1 MNNHND
7 FLKNFK
13 KAMQDLKA
21 KVTAKNEHDKK
32 LQNAFNQ
39 AAIQGLSD
47 ITGKISAIKAKI
59 EKILDTI
66 KELNTMSL
74 GKQEDLSKTQENIA
88 ELMKVKKKCEQ
99 EINDINT
106 SHKRE
111 ISVLKTEKEK
121 LVLENTTIKDTN
133 VKAEAAGRTN
143 FDRKKQIE
151 EIVHKN
157 NEAIKKLQ
165 EEKAE
170 TYEKYTSN
178 LANARKE
185 LNETLAELASNK
197 QIKNDT
203 TSDCDVLQSEIIA
216 ATRTINDIILSFQNM
231 PSMDNTELNKLVSGT
246 KSQLDDLTNIVSTW
260 KNNGDNQASVKQ
272 LRTTFEKNQSQVPPS
287 NVRPATGGNKKSKK
301 RGGYFSFGIKRRT
314 SSRNKRRSSRI
325 RRTSGRRKSTS
336 TNRGYRSLKR

>member
-231 PSMDNTELNKLVSGT
+231 PSMDNIELNKLVSST
-246 KSQLDDLTNIVSTW
+246 KSQLDDLTGILSTW
-260 KNNGDNQASVKQ
+260 KDNGDNQDIRVQQ
-272 LRTTFEKNQSQVPPS
+272 LRTAFEKNGSTS
-287 NVRPATGGNKKSKK
+287 NVRTGTGGNKKSKK